1 MRALWA
7 SLVPDPKA
15 ALREHMGAV
24 LAHLSD
30 GLGDRMWRAREAS
43 CAALA
48 ELLPGRGID
57 DLQSALTDLH
67 LRLLRA
73 LDDVKETVR
82 AAAATAWRSLCSACV
97 RLADGANSSSARAQS
112 VLDVA
117 LPALLDHGL
126 LNASDEVRRLCAKQL
141 LKLCTAS
148 ADHLAPHT
156 VKLVPALLENLS
168 VLEDPM
174 LSYAQLQA
182 ERAGVPERAPSLST
196 SGSTPVCEMS
206 PPTQASLRM
215 RSSRRG

>member
-15 ALREHMGAV
+15 ALREHMSAV

-43 CAALA
+43 HLPDEEARARTCLVKKSSSHTQASCAALA

-57 DLQSALTDLH
+57 ELQAALTDLH

-82 AAAATAWRSLCSACV
+82 AAAATAWRALCSACV
-97 RLADGANSSSARAQS
+97 RLADGANSSSVRAQS

-126 LNASDEVRRLCAKQL
+126 LNASDE
-141 LKLCTAS
+141 
-148 ADHLAPHT
+148 
-156 VKLVPALLENLS
+156 
-168 VLEDPM
+168 
-174 LSYAQLQA
+174 AQQR
-182 ERAGVPERAPSLST
+182 E
-196 SGSTPVCEMS
+196 S
-206 PPTQASLRM
+206 PPRPQQRTAPRHHPA
-215 RSSRRG
+215 